1 MIVVVVIK
9 PIKQKSLG
17 ITILLASLVSGVG
30 HIYLGFVKRGV
41 IILILA
47 FVLGFVVS
55 VLLPFPLSFLVLLIY
70 WIWQI
75 YDAYKH
81 YKKTV
86 PA

>member
-1 MIVVVVIK
+1 MITIK
-9 PIKQKSLG
+9 PKSLG
-17 ITILLASLVSGVG
+17 LTILLAFLVSGVG

-47 FVLGFVVS
+47 FALGAIMS
-55 VLLPFPLSFLVLLIY
+55 LLLPFPYDSLFLMIY
-70 WIWQI
+70 WIWQM

-86 PA
+86 ST